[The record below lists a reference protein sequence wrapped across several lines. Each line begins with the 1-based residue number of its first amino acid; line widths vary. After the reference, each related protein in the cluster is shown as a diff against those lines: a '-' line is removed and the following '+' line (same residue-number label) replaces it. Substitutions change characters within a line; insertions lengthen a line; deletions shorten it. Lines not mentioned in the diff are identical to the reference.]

1 MKTHLPSV
9 KKTRRR
15 ILTSSFLSLQ
25 LTLSTLLVGFN
36 AHATPVDKPE
46 NSVVRLANQ
55 NVVSTQLTRNLFK
68 IEKYQDTYTAQEPYQ
83 AEEKYIEK
91 VPYQADEDYYE
102 QVPYQAQENYT
113 ERVPYQ
119 TQENYTEKVPYQDQE
134 DYYED
139 VPYQTQEAYT
149 DYEDY
154 WDREN
159 VCETRYENEC
169 HQERVCRTIPGER
182 QCHQERVCQPVPGD
196 RNCQMVEECGT
207 SATGERICKTR
218 KVCQDTGP
226 RENCGFVD
234 KCDTGPSHEDC
245 NYENQ
250 CHQVPSNHCEYKDV
264 RKQRPVTK
272 YRTVT
277 KYRQERR
284 TRTVT
289 KYRDETRTRTVTKYR
304 EETRTRTV
312 TKYRDELR
320 TRKVTK
326 YRDEERTR
334 TVTKYRNV
342 EKCCVTKEREVFDQQ
357 VTKDV
362 TLQFPAGSELIG
374 NEKEL
379 FVVTLN
385 SLATDVD
392 FSIKNS
398 IFGYQVQEVQK
409 TNTGFNIVLKNIAKY
424 KDTDLSAS
432 TISLLRIDSIQQ
444 KAIISFNDAGLKPRV
459 NTKYLVK
466 LFNKATQQLV
476 KEKSF
481 AQNGDLVNNQKIS
494 LDLETTLDAAT
505 DYVAQ
510 IQVQRD
516 GIVLSKPVQFSLS
529 AEYLFD
535 RISESEVGEQT
546 VSALSLKDSATGV
559 QLSFQDKLSDAR
571 VTSLY
576 HLEILNVS
584 TGVSAYAANLDK
596 TTVEI
601 PSAIFDDQSNYQFQV
616 SISRQSAFLVKPVQ
630 FQIKANYQ
638 RLLDEKPFKDS
649 NLVGSIDV
657 QGLQAKAI
665 LKFVDKAPKQASV
678 HNTYVFRIERNGGF
692 LGMSRK
698 TMVEVALDESK
709 ISFNTTGEARLG
721 LVKDLGMGADQLDK
735 YLTDGAKLYIY
746 LTVKRVS
753 PRLNAGKPIVIE
765 KSKELRA
772 SN

>member
-68 IEKYQDTYTAQEPYQ
+68 IEKYQDTYTVQE
-83 AEEKYIEK
+83 
-91 VPYQADEDYYE
+91 
-102 QVPYQAQENYT
+102 
-113 ERVPYQ
+113 
-119 TQENYTEKVPYQDQE
+119 PYQDQE
-134 DYYED
+134 EYYVD
-139 VPYQTQEAYT
+139 IPYQTEEPYT

-207 SATGERICKTR
+207 NATGERICKTR

-226 RENCGFVD
+226 RENCD
-234 KCDTGPSHEDC
+234 YIEKCDTGPSREDC
-245 NYENQ
+245 HYENQ
-250 CHQVPSNHCEYKDV
+250 CRRVPRDHCEYRDV
-264 RKQRPVTK
+264 RKQREVTK

-277 KYRQERR
+277 KYRQE
-284 TRTVT
+284 
-289 KYRDETRTRTVTKYR
+289 
-304 EETRTRTV
+304 
-312 TKYRDELR
+312 L
-320 TRKVTK
+320 
-326 YRDEERTR
+326 RTR

-481 AQNGDLVNNQKIS
+481 AQNGDLVNSQKIS

-516 GIVLSKPVQFSLS
+516 GVVLSKPVQFSLS

-546 VSALSLKDSATGV
+546 VSALILKDSATGV

-596 TTVEI
+596 TTAEI
-601 PSAIFDDQSNYQFQV
+601 PSAIFDDQSNYHFQV
-616 SISRQSAFLVKPVQ
+616 GISRQSAFLVKPVQ

-665 LKFVDKAPKQASV
+665 LKFADKAPKQASV